1 MRKDYGFIIVLL
13 TVLLFNLILSINIIK
28 LRGDITILKLNLM
41 EMQDRITYLES
52 ENEWINEHWVDID
65 NRR

>member
-1 MRKDYGFIIVLL
+1 MKKDYGFIIVLL